1 MRALVIL
8 MLFLGMAL
16 VIHSV
21 YAEKLERAQRNVRI
35 EYSFLPGT
43 LYEEQ
48 LAQSSYL
55 LGDNGKLGNMFSV
68 DTPWV

>member
-8 MLFLGMAL
+8 MLFAGMAL

-21 YAEKLERAQRNVRI
+21 YEEKLERARRNVRI
-35 EYSFLPGT
+35 EYRFLPRT

-48 LAQSSYL
+48 LAQSTDL
-55 LGDNGKLGNMFSV
+55 LGTDGKMSNMFLRA
-68 DTPWV
+68 TPWG